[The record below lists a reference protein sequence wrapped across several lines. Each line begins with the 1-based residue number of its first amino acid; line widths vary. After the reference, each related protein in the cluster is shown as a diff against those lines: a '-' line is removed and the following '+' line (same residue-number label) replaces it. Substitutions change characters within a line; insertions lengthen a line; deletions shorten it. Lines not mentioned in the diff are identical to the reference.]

1 MRVFLTHGGLFGSS
15 EAAYCGVPV
24 VTTALFGDQFSNGA
38 ALKARGMGE
47 TLSYGAITMDSV
59 KLAIEKVLEPS
70 VRENAKKVSFSYRN
84 RERKPL
90 DTAVWWIEHAAATK
104 GAPLTKSYA
113 TFLPWYIY
121 HSLDVYLT
129 LLAGFSICIYAWI
142 ATIRRCLFKNSKE
155 DKIKKQ

>member
-47 TLSYGAITMDSV
+47 TLNYGAITKDSV
-59 KLAIEKVLEPS
+59 KSAIEKVLDPI
-70 VRENAKKVSFSYRN
+70 VHENAKKVSFSYRN

-90 DTAVWWIEHAAATK
+90 DTAVWWIEHTAATR

-129 LLAGFSICIYAWI
+129 FLAGFSICVYAWI
-142 ATIRRCLFKNSKE
+142 ATIRRCLLKNSNK
-155 DKIKKQ
+155 DKIKKS